1 MAFKKK
7 TSKKLQSIRIMK
19 KIVKIIFDIIF
30 KSLIKI
36 YKIYFVDLY
45 QLYTC

>member
-1 MAFKKK
+1 MA
-7 TSKKLQSIRIMK
+7 KKLK
-19 KIVKIIFDIIF
+19 KIINIFDIIF

-36 YKIYFVDLY
+36 YKIYFIDLY